1 MLAFQS
7 VGWPSLTSEIPAWMG
22 DIHDLLPRH
31 LCGVIVT
38 LAAIVCGAVIGVERG
53 KRQKPAGMRTMIL
66 ICLGACIFAQV
77 GLLIAR
83 PDSDPARVAAQVVA
97 GVGFLG
103 AGAIMHGRRLLVGVT
118 TAAAIW
124 VVASIGVTLGA
135 GYVVPGVFFTA
146 LTFLTLMMEDRLEE
160 LLCGR
165 CRWETLCIRFDD
177 DSGRTRWRIQGILD
191 DHQVD
196 DAHVR
201 FATTD
206 SGGGVLHLRCCRR
219 HRQHRG
225 VLAEL
230 AAIEAVRAVE
240 LNPTG

>member
-1 MLAFQS
+1 MMLANQ
-7 VGWPSLTSEIPAWMG
+7 VPAWLQQLPEWMG
-22 DIHDLLPRH
+22 DIHGVLPRH
-31 LCGVIVT
+31 LCGVIAT
-38 LAAIVCGAVIGVERG
+38 LMAIVCGAVIGVERG

-66 ICLGACIFAQV
+66 ICLGGCIFTQA
-77 GLLIAR
+77 GLLMAETGAEK
-83 PDSDPARVAAQVVA
+83 ARVAAQVVA

-103 AGAIMHGRRLLVGVT
+103 AGAIMHGRGMVVGVT

-135 GYVVPGVFFTA
+135 GYVVPAVFFTC
-146 LTFLTLMMEDRLEE
+146 LTFLTLMMEEQIEE

-165 CRWETLCIRFDD
+165 CQWRRLQIRFDD
-177 DSGRTRWRIQGILD
+177 SDGRMRWKIQGVLD

-196 DAHVR
+196 DSRTEFRTV
-201 FATTD
+201 
-206 SGGGVLHLRCCRR
+206 SPGEGLLLLECCHN

-230 AAIEAVRAVE
+230 AALPGVSGIDSSATA
-240 LNPTG
+240 